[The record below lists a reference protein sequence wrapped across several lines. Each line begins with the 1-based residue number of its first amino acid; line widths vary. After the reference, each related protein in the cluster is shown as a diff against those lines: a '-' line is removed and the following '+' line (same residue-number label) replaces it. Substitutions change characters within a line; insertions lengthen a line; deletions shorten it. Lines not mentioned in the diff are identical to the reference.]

1 VIAIDQKSP
10 MAISHQSSRFSL
22 FWGSKASDGAT
33 PNPSEVNLGESQ
45 GLGGSSKFDFKGSS
59 SALAG
64 LSAGVGLGKAKRN
77 RAGAKVAPV
86 AASPASA
93 ADSLIHHGSEEEEV
107 EGEAHAAGGGRRRSS
122 LIVPAF
128 SYEQDGLKSCKDLG
142 IVYGA
147 LLQLLKPID
156 PFGEC
161 TLEEIKDLGEHY
173 EGNLWWEK
181 QEKHAAGLLRCCCS
195 RPRPAHPLSPVL
207 HLLENMVNQMVCH
220 SSASPSTVGSVQP
233 RV

>member
-1 VIAIDQKSP
+1 MIAIDQNSP

-22 FWGSKASDGAT
+22 FWGSKASEGAT
-33 PNPSEVNLGESQ
+33 PHPSEANLGDSQ

-64 LSAGVGLGKAKRN
+64 LSAGLGKGKAKRN
-77 RAGAKVAPV
+77 RAGAKVAPGADSPA
-86 AASPASA
+86 AAS
-93 ADSLIHHGSEEEEV
+93 DSPIQGSEEDV
-107 EGEAHAAGGGRRRSS
+107 GEAEALVAGGGRRRSS

-195 RPRPAHPLSPVL
+195 LPRPAHLLSHVL
-207 HLLENMVNQMVCH
+207 HLPNDTC
-220 SSASPSTVGSVQP
+220 S
-233 RV
+233 RI